1 MTGLLESLNL
11 SELDI
16 SALIEMFTDPDMDF
30 AGAFENFDYSSL
42 GAIKLDLTGLLD
54 SAGIDL
60 TEFGIDLSG
69 YDLSAI
75 SLEELIDALSS
86 SEFIM
91 TADAAISKLLDM
103 DYDNLNFDGII
114 SSFDA
119 ENFDISGL
127 LESLDLS
134 NFDVSGIFGNFDMNG
149 IDIAEFLNG
158 SLSMLIEKSLPEE
171 TQD

>member
-1 MTGLLESLNL
+1 
-11 SELDI
+11 
-16 SALIEMFTDPDMDF
+16 
-30 AGAFENFDYSSL
+30 
-42 GAIKLDLTGLLD
+42 
-54 SAGIDL
+54 
-60 TEFGIDLSG
+60 
-69 YDLSAI
+69 
-75 SLEELIDALSS
+75 
-86 SEFIM
+86 M